1 MASLSLPAKRVFPS
15 HLSPDPP
22 QVSYA
27 RPSSASIRDANLYV
41 SGLPKT
47 MSQKEMEQLFS
58 QYGRIITSRILVDQ
72 VTGQV
77 AREGAPGEGAGW
89 RHRGAAKT
97 EKVEWQG
104 GNEGSRRGSRGRRPG
119 PHDTLAPWQVCLGVW
134 GSSALTRGLRPRRP
148 SKD

>member
-1 MASLSLPAKRVFPS
+1 MWPLPP
-15 HLSPDPP
+15 HLKWACPHPCPPDTLP

-72 VTGQV
+72 VTGQ
-77 AREGAPGEGAGW
+77 AAGESAPGGGGGGGTGLRDPGGTRVEKPEIAA
-89 RHRGAAKT
+89 RGA
-97 EKVEWQG
+97 
-104 GNEGSRRGSRGRRPG
+104 GSRRRGR
-119 PHDTLAPWQVCLGVW
+119 V
-134 GSSALTRGLRPRRP
+134 PRRGRDP
-148 SKD
+148 